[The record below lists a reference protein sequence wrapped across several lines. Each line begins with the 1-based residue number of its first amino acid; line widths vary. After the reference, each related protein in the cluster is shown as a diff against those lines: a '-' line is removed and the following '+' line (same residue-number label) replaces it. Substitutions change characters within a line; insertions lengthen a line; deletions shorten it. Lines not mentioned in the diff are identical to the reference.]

1 MAFDSLTYAWNHS
14 ELLRPALEGRF
25 AADAHSGW
33 SRLDTSFDTLAEAVR
48 PLTGA
53 IVCGIYCDTLGVR
66 VPHADIAAAVAR
78 DPFRLVGFAGI
89 DPLAPDWSQQ
99 LAVALSFNLQG
110 ICVSPAAQGM
120 HPSHPTA
127 MKLWERCQAEGRPV
141 ISLPLGASIGSAP
154 IDFGRP
160 SAWDEPA
167 RQFPKLKIV
176 IGGFGWPWT
185 EECLAMVTRYPKLF
199 TETSMLVARPWRLLP
214 ALADAQSLGVLEQ
227 ILPGSGF
234 PFHTPSAALQSI
246 LTVNRWANEVGP
258 RLSPASLRAITQR
271 NIFNTLGISAPLLAP
286 TNVTSPISEQ
296 PL

>member
-1 MAFDSLTYAWNHS
+1 M
-14 ELLRPALEGRF
+14 
-25 AADAHSGW
+25 
-33 SRLDTSFDTLAEAVR
+33 R

-53 IVCGIYCDTLGVR
+53 IVCGIHCDTLGVR

-99 LAVALSFNLQG
+99 LAQARSYNLQG
-110 ICVSPAAQGM
+110 ICVAPAAQGI
-120 HPSHPTA
+120 HPSHDTA
-127 MKLWERCQAEGRPV
+127 MKLWERCQADGIPV

-154 IDFGRP
+154 IDFARP

-167 RQFPKLKIV
+167 RHFPKLKIV

-185 EECLAMVTRYPKLF
+185 DECLAMLTRHPQLF

-246 LTVNRWANEVGP
+246 LTVNRWANEAGP
-258 RLSPASLRAITQR
+258 RLSPVSLRAITQR
-271 NIFNTLGISAPLLAP
+271 NIFSTLAIKPPLLAP
-286 TNVTSPISEQ
+286 KDVAAPISEE